1 MADLTKKTIFPN
13 LEGDKNP
20 METIK
25 GPGSTYFTGID
36 DLINHKFTDLVTG
49 YAYIYWVRVP
59 EWFEKDDDLKYFKA
73 FTQKNFRGFQGL
85 TDITLNTSTAQSGFA
100 GNEYD
105 IVTGISR
112 GNTEFTIDHRE
123 YSGSPMT
130 KMYEKWIEGIRDS
143 RTGIATYPAKY
154 GVEYSA
160 FNHTGELLYIVVRPD
175 ANNSG
180 ADIIEKA
187 VYYSNVMP
195 KTIPNG
201 HWNYS
206 LGSQETVQISIP
218 FSGVPE
224 MNPYVTEYARKVL
237 KDHILKYD
245 SDEDG
250 IWVPVTNYGMD
261 EKTKDIRAGIAD
273 GTRLHEIM
281 NMGES
286 E

>member
-13 LEGDKNP
+13 KTGNQNP

-36 DLINHKFTDLVTG
+36 DLINHKFTNLVTG
-49 YAYIYWVRVP
+49 YAYIYWVRLP

-73 FTQKNFRGFQGL
+73 MTQKNFRGFQGL
-85 TDITLNTSTAQSGFA
+85 SDITLNTNQIQSGFA

-105 IVTGISR
+105 VVTGISR
-112 GNTEFTIDHRE
+112 GNTEFTIQHNE

-130 KMYEKWIEGIRDS
+130 KMYKKWVENLRDS
-143 RTGIATYPAKY
+143 RTNIAVYPKNY
-154 GVEYSA
+154 NVEYSSY
-160 FNHTGELLYIVVRPD
+160 NNSGELLYIVVRPD

-180 ADIIEKA
+180 ADILEYA

-195 KTIPNG
+195 KSYPNG
-201 HWNYS
+201 HWNYN
-206 LGSQETVQISIP
+206 LGSQETVQIEIP

-224 MNPYVTEYARKVL
+224 MNPYVDEFARKIL

-250 IWVPVTNYGMD
+250 IWVPITNYGMD
-261 EKTKDIRAGIAD
+261 ESTKGIREKLTAG
-273 GTRLHEIM
+273 RLHDIM
-281 NMGES
+281 NIDQS
-286 E
+286 DK